1 MITDALIE
9 RIVGLQNPTCVGL
22 DTSFD
27 YLPEKMREGVRD
39 FPRRQSGFS
48 SSTNNSSITCMMS
61 FRPSRCRSPI
71 MKCTACPA

>member
-39 FPRRQSGFS
+39 FSAAAERIF
-48 SSTNNSSITCMMS
+48 
-61 FRPSRCRSPI
+61 
-71 MKCTACPA
+71 